1 MVWLEIMKFANNYFI
16 FILLIFNLPANSIAK
31 FKNNFQGE
39 KFGIY
44 LSNIDSK
51 YLEFEANQTF
61 IHRFHI
67 KNPVSIDFTNEFK
80 GTQCLINKKINC
92 KSSFSYKIK
101 QIDLASPL
109 LEISF
114 LNNRKKTEIIL
125 NLIPKNFPE
134 IEIKGQSHIQTDF
147 IFSWTPKKVNSPT
160 EKDYSYLF
168 IFSATGQLKYFEL
181 LPFTAF
187 DFRPHSIDGKT
198 YFSYLKST
206 GIYPLV
212 TIEGTRFILDS
223 NLDFVREF
231 NEILDF
237 HDFHL
242 IKKDWYIGLTYEISK
257 NLFGTKYI
265 EQKIIERKNGKV
277 IFEWSINEF
286 MKLNPFPNWKMKSNY
301 KGEFV
306 VHQFHLNHIQ
316 VLGEQLL
323 ISLGFDSIFLL
334 DKKTKKIIWLFGGGS
349 DQFGV
354 SDELF
359 TSLHHTPF
367 FDQKN
372 STLTVF
378 DNGISKKN
386 TRIIKYTLD
395 IKNKK
400 LIQFNQVAIPASF
413 SAMMGSV
420 VVIDNNYT
428 IGFGT
433 RDFGDFDIL
442 ELQNNKI
449 TMSFKFRNVWS
460 STYKIYRS
468 KVLN

>member
-31 FKNNFQGE
+31 FKNNFQG
-39 KFGIY
+39 
-44 LSNIDSK
+44 
-51 YLEFEANQTF
+51 EANQTF

-231 NEILDF
+231 
-237 HDFHL
+237 
-242 IKKDWYIGLTYEISK
+242 SA
-257 NLFGTKYI
+257 
-265 EQKIIERKNGKV
+265 
-277 IFEWSINEF
+277 
-286 MKLNPFPNWKMKSNY
+286 LN
-301 KGEFV
+301 
-306 VHQFHLNHIQ
+306 
-316 VLGEQLL
+316 
-323 ISLGFDSIFLL
+323 
-334 DKKTKKIIWLFGGGS
+334 
-349 DQFGV
+349 
-354 SDELF
+354 
-359 TSLHHTPF
+359 
-367 FDQKN
+367 
-372 STLTVF
+372 TL
-378 DNGISKKN
+378 
-386 TRIIKYTLD
+386 
-395 IKNKK
+395 NKK
-400 LIQFNQVAIPASF
+400 LLKEKMEKLSLSGQLMNS
-413 SAMMGSV
+413 
-420 VVIDNNYT
+420 
-428 IGFGT
+428 
-433 RDFGDFDIL
+433 
-442 ELQNNKI
+442 
-449 TMSFKFRNVWS
+449 
-460 STYKIYRS
+460 
-468 KVLN
+468 